1 MRRWIVPAVLMLLL
15 SIALPIAR
23 SSGPWTAQA
32 TETKS
37 GLVFDTH
44 HELLPGSIYT
54 DEERA
59 AFAQQI
65 DELAYLYDSGKYQE
79 VVDLVRFP
87 QAPNVGEAAPDF
99 ALERT
104 DGKRLRLSELRGKL
118 SVFMFAAM
126 TSPPSRLQ
134 VPRLEAMQQEYGQR
148 DVEVFLVYSR
158 ERHAGE
164 TGFRDYSVAETF
176 DEKLAY
182 AKQLD
187 ELTSLPVAVDGIDEP
202 VLDLYGRVP
211 NSAWVVD
218 RDGRIVFRSTWAD
231 SEKLRQVVDRLLRWE
246 ARADA
251 SLLPR

>member
-1 MRRWIVPAVLMLLL
+1 MRRWIVPAVLILLV

-23 SSGPWTAQA
+23 SSGPWSAQA
-32 TETKS
+32 TATKS

-54 DEERA
+54 AEENA
-59 AFAQQI
+59 AMAQQI
-65 DELAYLYDSGKYQE
+65 DELAVLFDSRKLLE

-99 ALERT
+99 VLERT
-104 DGKRLRLSELRGKL
+104 DGKRLRLSDLRGKL
-118 SVFMFAAM
+118 AVFMFAAM
-126 TSPPSRLQ
+126 TSPPARLQ
-134 VPRLEAMQQEYGQR
+134 VPRLEAIQRDYDQR

-164 TGFRDYSVAETF
+164 TGFPDYAVADSF
-176 DEKLAY
+176 DEKLVY
-182 AKQLD
+182 ASQLD

-202 VLDLYGRVP
+202 VLELYGRVP

-231 SEKLRQVVDRLLRWE
+231 SKKLRQVVDRLLRWE
-246 ARADA
+246 ARAA
-251 SLLPR
+251 VSPGPR